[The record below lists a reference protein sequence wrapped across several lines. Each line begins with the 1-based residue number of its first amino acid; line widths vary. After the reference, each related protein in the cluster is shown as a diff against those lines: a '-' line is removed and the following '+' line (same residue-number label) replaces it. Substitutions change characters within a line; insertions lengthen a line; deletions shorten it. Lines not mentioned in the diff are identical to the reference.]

1 VIEAFVVWLLLGVI
15 GVLALPFTAFLFAR
29 LPGRGLAL
37 SKPVGLLLVAYPA
50 WLLASLHV
58 VGYSRWVAVLSL
70 AAFAAVGLVLWIRR
84 PPLRRGRGA
93 DLKLW
98 LAAEILF
105 TVAFVGWTI
114 LHSFSPDVWQTE
126 KPMDM
131 AIVNAVNRSESFP
144 PHDPWFSGESL
155 NYYYYGHYLVAFLI
169 RTLGLSP
176 WVGYN
181 LAVPLFY
188 ALTLTSVFAV
198 ASSLYLAAQRH
209 GNAPKVSP
217 ILPGIAAAGFAML
230 VGNLAGGVQFLDH
243 TGRIATYDWWAPS
256 RVIAG
261 TANEFPFFSF
271 LLADL
276 HAHQMATP
284 FAMVAL
290 AYALQLALRGP
301 RLPRRRREPRDW
313 ALPAVELLL
322 ASLVVGSL
330 YAINTADY
338 PPAVAFGG
346 AALLVWALVS
356 PRRRLL
362 PAAAWTGCWVAASL
376 LLYLPFLLHFSAT
389 THGIGLVT
397 DHEPFSTFLG
407 DYSRIYGLPLWVL
420 IAVFASRL
428 RVPARYVVWGA
439 ALAMFVLVLLSPA
452 PLAGLALAF
461 SLAAFALYAVFESG
475 PPRAPYRFLW
485 LLIAAAL
492 LLVAVGEFVYVRDAF
507 DGTASYRFNTIFK
520 AGYQAW
526 FLFAIAAGCVLFW
539 SARWLGRRVRIVWLT
554 GLGALVLL
562 AAVYPVLGS
571 YSRSGTF
578 SRSATLNG
586 IAWLENGAPG
596 DAAAIKWMRSNVR
609 GAPTVLEAVG
619 PDFDADGRGR
629 VSTFTGLPT
638 VIAWG
643 GHEVQW
649 GHDPGS
655 RGEDVKTIYST
666 ADMVEARRLLD
677 RYGVRYVFVGSL
689 EQKDFSKAALAKFAK
704 LGSVAFEDDGT
715 VVYRVGA

>member
-1 VIEAFVVWLLLGVI
+1 MIEAFGLWLLLGAI
-15 GVLALPFTAFLFAR
+15 GLLALPFTAFLFAR

-37 SKPVGLLLVAYPA
+37 AKPVGLLLVVYPA

-58 VGYSRWVAVLSL
+58 VDYSRWSAVLSL
-70 AAFAAVGLVLWIRR
+70 GAFAAVSIVLWVRR
-84 PPLRRGRGA
+84 PPLRLAWGT

-98 LAAEILF
+98 LAAEALF
-105 TVAFVGWTI
+105 TVAFFGWTI

-131 AIVNAVNRSESFP
+131 AIINSVNRSDSFP
-144 PHDPWFSGESL
+144 PHDPWLAGESL
-155 NYYYYGHYLVAFLI
+155 NYYYYGHYVAAFLV
-169 RTLGLSP
+169 RALGVAP

-230 VGNLAGGVQFLDH
+230 IGNLAGGVQFLDDPD
-243 TGRIATYDWWAPS
+243 RIASYDWWAPS

-290 AYALQLALRGP
+290 AYALQLVLHGP
-301 RLPRRRREPRDW
+301 RLPKRHRRW
-313 ALPAVELLL
+313 PAAAELLL
-322 ASLVVGSL
+322 AALVVGSL

-338 PPAVAFGG
+338 PPAVAFGC
-346 AALLVWALVS
+346 AALLVWAVVS
-356 PRRRLL
+356 PRRRVL
-362 PAAAWTGCWVAASL
+362 PVAAWAACWIAASI
-376 LLYLPFLLHFSAT
+376 LLYLPFVLDFSTT
-389 THGIGLVT
+389 THGVALVT
-397 DHEPFSTFLG
+397 DHESFSTFLG
-407 DYSRIYGLPLWVL
+407 DYSRLYGLPLWVL
-420 IAVFASRL
+420 VAVFASRL
-428 RVPARYVVWGA
+428 RVPGRYVVWAGA
-439 ALAMFVLVLLSPA
+439 LGMFVLVLLSPSR
-452 PLAGLALAF
+452 LAGLALVF
-461 SLAAFALYAVFESG
+461 SLAAFAVYAVFESG
-475 PPRAPYRFLW
+475 RPRAPYRFLW
-485 LLIAAAL
+485 LLVAAAL
-492 LLVAVGEFVYVRDAF
+492 LLVGLGEFVYVQDVF
-507 DGTASYRFNTIFK
+507 DGTPSYRFNTIFK

-526 FLFAIAAGCVLFW
+526 FLFAIAAGCALFW
-539 SARWLGRRVRIVWLT
+539 SARWLGRRVRVVWLT

-578 SRSATLNG
+578 SRTATLNG
-586 IAWLENGAPG
+586 IAWLEKDAPG

-609 GAPTVLEAVG
+609 GAPTVLEATG
-619 PDFDADGRGR
+619 RDFDPEGRGR

-638 VIAWG
+638 VLAWG
-643 GHEVQW
+643 GHQVQW

-655 RGEDVKTIYST
+655 RGDDVQTIYST
-666 ADMVEARRLLD
+666 PDMAEAEQLLD
-677 RYGVRYVFVGSL
+677 RYDVRYVFVGSL
-689 EQKDFSKAALAKFAK
+689 EKQDYSEAALAKFSK
-704 LGSVAFEDDGT
+704 LGSVAFAEDGT
-715 VVYRVGA
+715 VVYRIGAST

>member
-1 VIEAFVVWLLLGVI
+1 MIEAFVFWLLVGVI
-15 GVLALPFTAFLFAR
+15 GLLALPFTAFLFAR

-37 SKPVGLLLVAYPA
+37 ARPVGLLLVAYPA
-50 WLLASLHV
+50 WLLASLHIV
-58 VGYSRWVAVLSL
+58 SYSRWSAVLSL
-70 AAFAAVGLVLWIRR
+70 CAVAGVSLVLWIRR
-84 PPLRRGRGA
+84 PPLRLDWGT

-131 AIVNAVNRSESFP
+131 AIINSINRSGSFP
-144 PHDPWFSGESL
+144 PHDPWLAGDSL
-155 NYYYYGHYLVAFLI
+155 NYYYYGHYLVAYLI
-169 RTLGLSP
+169 RVLGIAP

-198 ASSLYLAAQRH
+198 AASLYLAAQRH
-209 GNAPKVSP
+209 GNAPRISP
-217 ILPGIAAAGFAML
+217 ILPGVAAAGFAML
-230 VGNLAGGVQFLDH
+230 IGNLAGGVQFLDH
-243 TGRIATYDWWAPS
+243 PHRIANYDWWAPS

-290 AYALQLALRGP
+290 AYALQLVLRGP
-301 RLPRRRREPRDW
+301 RLPERGRGW
-313 ALPAVELLL
+313 AFAAAELVL
-322 ASLVVGSL
+322 AALVVGSL

-338 PPAVAFGG
+338 PPAVALAS

-362 PAAAWTGCWVAASL
+362 RSAAWAACWIAASL
-376 LLYLPFLLHFSAT
+376 VLYLPFLLHFSAT
-389 THGIGLVT
+389 THGIGLVK

-407 DYSRIYGLPLWVL
+407 DYSRIYGLPLWAL

-428 RVPARYVVWGA
+428 RVPARYVVWAG
-439 ALAMFVLVLLSPA
+439 ALAMFALVLFSPA
-452 PLAGLALAF
+452 RLAGLTLVF
-461 SLAAFALYAVFESG
+461 SLAAVAVYAVFESG

-492 LLVAVGEFVYVRDAF
+492 LLVALGEFVYIRDAF
-507 DGTASYRFNTIFK
+507 AGTPSYRFNTIFK

-526 FLFAIAAGCVLFW
+526 FLFAIAAGCAVFW

-554 GLGALVLL
+554 GLGVLVLL

-578 SRSATLNG
+578 SRTATLNG
-586 IAWLENGAPG
+586 IAWLEKDAPG
-596 DAAAIKWMRSNVR
+596 DAAAIKWMRSNVQ

-619 PDFDADGRGR
+619 PDFDAEGRGR

-638 VIAWG
+638 VVAWG

-649 GHDPGS
+649 GHDPGA

-666 ADMVEARRLLD
+666 PDMGEAKHLLN
-677 RYGVRYVFVGSL
+677 RYDVRYVFVGSL
-689 EQKDFSKAALAKFAK
+689 EKKDYSKAALAKFAK
-704 LGSVAFEDDGT
+704 LGSVAFTDDGT
-715 VVYRVGA
+715 VVYRIGA

>member
-1 VIEAFVVWLLLGVI
+1 VIEAFGVWLLVGAI
-15 GVLALPFTAFLFAR
+15 GLLALPFTAFLFAR

-37 SKPVGLLLVAYPA
+37 SKPIGLLLVSYPV

-58 VGYSRWVAVLSL
+58 VGYSGWGVAVSLCAFGVLSI
-70 AAFAAVGLVLWIRR
+70 ALWIRR
-84 PPLRRGRGA
+84 PPLRLRWGT

-105 TVAFVGWTI
+105 TVAFVGWTV

-131 AIVNAVNRSESFP
+131 AIINAVNRSESFP
-144 PHDPWFSGESL
+144 PHDPWLAGESL

-169 RTLGLSP
+169 RILGLSP

-217 ILPGIAAAGFAML
+217 ILPGLAAAGFAML

-243 TGRIATYDWWAPS
+243 TDRIANYDWWAPS

-290 AYALQLALRGP
+290 AYALQLVLRGP
-301 RLPRRRREPRDW
+301 RLPERRRGW
-313 ALPAVELLL
+313 ALAAAELVL

-338 PPAVAFGG
+338 PPAVAIVGG
-346 AALLVWALVS
+346 ALLVWALVS

-362 PAAAWTGCWVAASL
+362 PAAAWVACWIAASL
-376 LLYLPFLLHFSAT
+376 LLYLPFLMHFSAT

-428 RVPARYVVWGA
+428 RVPARYVVWAA
-439 ALAMFVLVLLSPA
+439 ALVMFVLVLLSPA

-492 LLVAVGEFVYVRDAF
+492 MLVALGEFVYVRDAF

-526 FLFAIAAGCVLFW
+526 FLLAIAAGCAVFW
-539 SARWLGRRVRIVWLT
+539 SARWLGRRVRVVWLT

-562 AAVYPVLGS
+562 AAVYPVLAS

-578 SRSATLNG
+578 SRTATLNG
-586 IAWLENGAPG
+586 IAWLEKGAPG
-596 DAAAIKWMRSNVR
+596 DAAAIKWMRSNVD
-609 GAPTVLEAVG
+609 GAPTVLETVG
-619 PDFDADGRGR
+619 PDFDPDGRGR

-655 RGEDVKTIYST
+655 RGGDVQAIYST
-666 ADMVEARRLLD
+666 SDMTEAKRLLD
-677 RYGVRYVFVGSL
+677 RYDVRYVFVGSL
-689 EQKDFSKAALAKFAK
+689 EEKDYSKAALAKFAK
-704 LGSVAFEDDGT
+704 LGSVAFEEDGT
-715 VVYRVGA
+715 VVYRIGA